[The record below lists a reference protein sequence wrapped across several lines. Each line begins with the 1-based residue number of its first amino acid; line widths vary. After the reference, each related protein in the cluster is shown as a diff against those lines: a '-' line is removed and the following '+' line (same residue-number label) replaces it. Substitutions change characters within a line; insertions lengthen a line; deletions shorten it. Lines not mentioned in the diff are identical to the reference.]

1 VVAIEFLLIDGYNL
15 LYAVGFARD
24 QYGPGEY
31 EACRQRLLRGL
42 AERLV
47 QQQRERTTVVFDA
60 VHAPPGAV
68 SRLRFAG
75 IDVMF
80 AVGEDADTR
89 IESLIAGHSAPR
101 QLCIISSDHRLQ
113 KAARRRGCRYVDSDE
128 FWESGQLSAKEEP
141 LSSQEEKK
149 FGMRGL
155 PPGEVEAWS
164 REFGIDCSS
173 EELTEPVG
181 AEPLLGEVDTTWE
194 ELLRRGHE
202 ALREAGEP
210 PEPPA

>member
-1 VVAIEFLLIDGYNL
+1 MAFEFLLIDGYNL
-15 LYAVGFARD
+15 LHAAGFARD

-42 AERLV
+42 SERLILK
-47 QQQRERTTVVFDA
+47 QRERTTVVFDA

-89 IESLIAGHSAPR
+89 IESLIAGHSAPK
-101 QLCIISSDHRLQ
+101 QVCVVSSDHRLQ

-128 FWESGQLSAKEEP
+128 FWEARQAAGEVESLSP
-141 LSSQEEKK
+141 PEEKK
-149 FGMRGL
+149 FGVTGL
-155 PPGEVEAWS
+155 SPGEVEAWS
-164 REFGIDCSS
+164 REFGIDSSS
-173 EELTEPVG
+173 EGLAEPVG
-181 AEPLLGEVDTTWE
+181 EEPLLGEVDTTWE
-194 ELLRRGHE
+194 ELLERGHE
-202 ALREAGEP
+202 ALREAGEL